1 MDAPEKSV
9 SLTDPPR
16 DLTNA
21 TQCVTMSHMKEI
33 SIRELHRRTG
43 QWVRSARR
51 YGAIVVSDRNVPV
64 AKLTP
69 VSEELPVNRFK
80 NWKPLKRFASA
91 LNRPVTGRP
100 VQDLIS
106 EDRER

>member
-1 MDAPEKSV
+1 MRLHELRIANWKFLAG
-9 SLTDPPR
+9 LTR
-16 DLTNA
+16 CIK
-21 TQCVTMSHMKEI
+21 CVTMSHMKQI

-43 QWVRSARR
+43 RWVRNARR

-69 VSEELPVNRFK
+69 VTEPSPVNRFA
-80 NWKPLKRFASA
+80 NWKPLKRFAEA
-91 LNRPVTGRP
+91 LDHPVGGTP
-100 VQDLIS
+100 VENLIS